1 MKLYVIV
8 KKDDKELYGG
18 LIDGIVSID
27 KQKNIVLESV
37 KWTKYKKVEARN
49 KEFIALEYFIHRF
62 KCTPESTKSLCHELA
77 SITDSLEIYVHE
89 EFSELIT
96 D

>member
-8 KKDDKELYGG
+8 KDDKELYGG

-49 KEFIALEYFIHRF
+49 KEFIDLEYFIRRF